1 MVDCSSLLDEQLV
14 SLCKSGEA
22 SPDYEN
28 AWNELSKRYLRV
40 AKAVAASFS
49 GSVLE
54 RDDLVGEGMFGFL
67 AAVYSFNEAAG
78 ASFSTYVGVC
88 IRNRMLSALKA
99 HKTQRQIPSSLFVP
113 LEDENGTASAV
124 PSPEDELVS
133 KHEAE
138 RISKLISSELSSRE
152 KEVFTLFLFGNSY
165 REISEKLK
173 ITPKA
178 VDGALRRARKK
189 LRASLG

>member
-14 SLCKSGEA
+14 ALCKTGEA
-22 SPDYEN
+22 SPDCEN

-67 AAVYSFNEAAG
+67 AAVYSFNEAGG

-88 IRNRMLSALKA
+88 IRNRMLSALKS
-99 HKTQRQIPSSLFVP
+99 HKTQRQIPPSLFVP
-113 LEDENGTASAV
+113 LEDESGTVSAA

-138 RISKLISSELSSRE
+138 RISELISSELSARE

-165 REISEKLK
+165 QEISEKLK

-189 LRASLG
+189 LRASLK